1 MVDGDDTYDI
11 SKINQMLDIMS
22 KEELDMIVGSEYY
35 QTYND
40 VFGDV
45 AQGDNALFN
54 DYGQLYNTRTGF
66 KWDFNPKLTER
77 YTYKNLN
84 KTNQLN

>member
-1 MVDGDDTYDI
+1 MDAKTAAYFK
-11 SKINQMLDIMS
+11 KIYPGNY
-22 KEELDMIVGSEYY
+22 GSQYITAFTKTEKQYY
-35 QTYND
+35 TSYYD

-45 AQGDNALFN
+45 ATGDNSLFN
-54 DYGQLYNTRTGF
+54 DYGQLYNGRQGF

-84 KTNQLN
+84 KQHKYNN